1 MKKIFLIFIAVIMIA
16 VPLFSLTVSADE
28 EAAGGEGTAVIPDA
42 SGTLPGDVSWSYF
55 SQSGRLEIKGS
66 GEIPD
71 FYDSVA
77 PWKSAA
83 SQATSLVIGEG
94 ISGIGAFAFSDMLG
108 LSAITLP
115 YSVTRV
121 GEDAF
126 YNTYYYNYTENR
138 KGGVLY
144 IGSCL
149 IDADSSVARSFTVK
163 QGTCCIADGAFSGV
177 ETLYSVSLPEGVTH
191 IGDRAFENCASLK
204 LLYLPSTLK
213 EVGANATAGCVKLD
227 KITFSSN
234 AEAAAKISVLAG
246 NDEFRAA
253 KKVFA
258 SAEKEPDST
267 TPNSGSTSKK
277 PMIGSC
283 AAAGFA
289 SFFAAVVS
297 AFAAAFV
304 IKRR

>member
-1 MKKIFLIFIAVIMIA
+1 MKKIFVIFIALLMLA
-16 VPLFSLTVSADE
+16 VPFFGLTVAAE
-28 EAAGGEGTAVIPDA
+28 EGTTEGEGATVTPDA
-42 SGTLPGDVSWSYF
+42 SGTLPGGISWSYF
-55 SQSGRLEIKGS
+55 SQNGRLEIKGS
-66 GEIPD
+66 GEIPN
-71 FYDSVA
+71 FYDSDA

-83 SQATSLVIGEG
+83 SQATSLVVGEG
-94 ISGIGAFAFSDMLG
+94 ISGIGALAFSDMLG

-126 YNTYYYNYTENR
+126 YNTYYYNYSENR

-149 IDADSSVARSFTVK
+149 VDADASVARSFTVK
-163 QGTCCIADGAFSGV
+163 QGTRCIADGAFAGI
-177 ETLYSVSLPEGVTH
+177 ETLYSVTLPEGVTH
-191 IGDRAFENCASLK
+191 IGARAFENCASLK

-213 EVGANATAGCVKLD
+213 VVGENATVGCAKLS
-227 KITFSSN
+227 KITFSST
-234 AEAAAKISVLAG
+234 AEAAAKVSVLAG
-246 NDEFRAA
+246 NDEFRVAQ
-253 KKVFA
+253 KVFA
-258 SAEKEPDST
+258 PTEDESDNT
-267 TPNSGSTSKK
+267 TVEGGDTSKK

-289 SFFAAVVS
+289 SLAAAVMS